1 MKYVIITNKKRSI
14 KMKNIVSFGT
24 NYNVWVEI

>member
-14 KMKNIVSFGT
+14 KMKNIVSFGKL
-24 NYNVWVEI
+24 YGIYI